1 MRTCNDDALLAL
13 ARGELPS
20 SEARE
25 VEEHAA
31 ECAACK
37 HELAWLRAERSL
49 FRAREAQLPSHVW
62 QGIERRIIIAR
73 EERRE
78 QRRGWLR
85 GGGVAVAFAAA
96 ASLLVFVWGRGLP
109 LGHHASTVGS
119 SGPAPS
125 QQEPEKETLPA
136 SQVLDEAEK
145 EYEAAIQKLE
155 DDYESA
161 RDRLDPEAADRYDA
175 EFEKLRSLLSTE
187 RAAAR
192 DVIRARRRVL
202 RAYSAYMRTM
212 QAAVLEVHQ

>member
-1 MRTCNDDALLAL
+1 PAAADGPRPGLRRDRRDPRLVAAQGEGGDPSRAAAAARGAREVHRRNDMRTCNDDALLAL

-31 ECAACK
+31 ECPACK

-78 QRRGWLR
+78 RRRGWLR

-109 LGHHASTVGS
+109 LGRHASTVNS

-125 QQEPEKETLPA
+125 QQDQEREAPPA
-136 SQVLDEAEK
+136 SKVLDEAEQ
-145 EYEAAIQKLE
+145 EYEAAIQKLQ

-161 RDRLDPEAADRYDA
+161 RD
-175 EFEKLRSLLSTE
+175 
-187 RAAAR
+187 
-192 DVIRARRRVL
+192 
-202 RAYSAYMRTM
+202 
-212 QAAVLEVHQ
+212 